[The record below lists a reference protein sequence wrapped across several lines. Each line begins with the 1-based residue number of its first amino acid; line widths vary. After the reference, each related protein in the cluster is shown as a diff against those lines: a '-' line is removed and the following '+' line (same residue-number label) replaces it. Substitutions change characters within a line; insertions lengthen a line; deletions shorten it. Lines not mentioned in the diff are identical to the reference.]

1 MVLLLLSVI
10 YLSFISLGLPDSLL
24 GAAWPTMVGD
34 LNVPISWA
42 GIISMIIAAG
52 TIVSS
57 LLSDK
62 ITRRLGAGLVTA
74 ISVLTTA
81 LALLGFSLSK
91 SFIALCILSVPYG
104 LGAGAV
110 DAALNNYVALHY
122 SSRHMSWLHCFWGLG
137 ASISP
142 YIMGFAISFGKGW
155 QSGYGAVSVIQLVL
169 TVIIFISLPL
179 WKRKTQ
185 ANVGDESYEAPIGL
199 RDAIKIKGVKFILP
213 AFLCFCAF
221 ESTAGLWASS
231 YLVEYRGVD
240 TETAA
245 MFASLFYIGIT
256 LGRFACG
263 FFADKIG
270 DKNLI
275 RYGCGVMLLAILT
288 IILPFKSDIPALV
301 GLVVAGVGSAP
312 VYPSI
317 IHSTPAN
324 FGKENSHAIVG
335 IQMACAYTG
344 SALIPPAFGLIADY
358 VNIAI
363 YPFYLAFF
371 VLSLLILTELVNRI
385 ATANP
390 N

>member
-1 MVLLLLSVI
+1 
-10 YLSFISLGLPDSLL
+10 
-24 GAAWPTMVGD
+24 
-34 LNVPISWA
+34 
-42 GIISMIIAAG
+42 
-52 TIVSS
+52 
-57 LLSDK
+57 
-62 ITRRLGAGLVTA
+62 
-74 ISVLTTA
+74 
-81 LALLGFSLSK
+81 
-91 SFIALCILSVPYG
+91 
-104 LGAGAV
+104 
-110 DAALNNYVALHY
+110 
-122 SSRHMSWLHCFWGLG
+122 
-137 ASISP
+137 
-142 YIMGFAISFGKGW
+142 MGFAISFGKGW

-169 TVIIFISLPL
+169 TVILFISLPL

-185 ANVGDESYEAPIGL
+185 ASVGDESNEAPIGL